1 LTLLEFEPAKMA
13 SPMEKETGPV
23 SSTGSLSAGARLRAA
38 VDEERPLQV
47 IGTINAY
54 HARMAERVGF
64 RALYVSGGGVAA
76 GSLGVPD
83 LGITE
88 LEDVLVDVRRI
99 TAACSLPLLVDIDTG
114 FGSAFGIARTI
125 RSLIREGAGGCHI
138 EDQVQAKRCGHR
150 PHKELVHAEEMVDRI
165 KAAVDARTDPSF
177 VIMARTDAL
186 AVEGLSAALDRAAA
200 YVEAGADMLFPEAM
214 TELDMYRQFTERTKV
229 PVLANITEF
238 GETPLYTVEE
248 LRSVRVAIV
257 LYPLSAFRAMNAA
270 ALKVYQAVRRDGTQK
285 NVVDTMQ
292 TRAELYDYLGYY
304 AYEQKLDEL
313 FAKAK

>member
-1 LTLLEFEPAKMA
+1 
-13 SPMEKETGPV
+13 MEKGIEPV
-23 SSTGSLSAGARLRAA
+23 AVAASAGARLRAA
-38 VDEERPLQV
+38 VEAERPLQL
-47 IGTINAY
+47 IGVINAY
-54 HARMAERVGF
+54 HARMAERIGY

-76 GSLGVPD
+76 GSLGLPD
-83 LGITE
+83 LGISE

-99 TAACSLPLLVDIDTG
+99 TAVCSLPLLVDADTG
-114 FGSAFGIARTI
+114 FGSAFNIARTV

-150 PHKELVHAEEMVDRI
+150 PHKEIVHTEEMADRI
-165 KAAVDARTDPSF
+165 KAAVDARTDAAF

-200 YVEAGADMLFPEAM
+200 YVEAGADMVFPEAM
-214 TELDMYRQFTERTKV
+214 TELGMYTQFVERTRV

-248 LRSVRVAIV
+248 LRGAGVAIA

-270 ALKVYQAVRRDGTQK
+270 ALKVYEAVRRDGTQK

-313 FAKAK
+313 FAKGEK